1 MVRQS
6 ALRRDGRGACT
17 PEFPPIFPATARFS
31 FASVAFGETAMRR
44 QSLRTGLRHL
54 ARETTSLGGR
64 IADFAGGWSH
74 SELFKQFSLSIK
86 DSAILTLDRTGK
98 ITGWSEGAA
107 RMTGYRGE
115 DIIGRSFS
123 LLYLPQELM
132 RDRPGEALRV
142 ASELGSFSEEGIR
155 VRRDGSILW
164 VAMTI
169 LKEQSRWRPG
179 VRFTCVL
186 SDITETVRLRSEI
199 LRMRE
204 AASTAGVA
212 RQRRLQSSALAHDL
226 NNILSAMG
234 LRLEVMRAAAHA
246 PAQIES
252 IDRLRRLLGD
262 ASDVTRHVQNGLGAQ
277 SPVTGP
283 IDPSDS
289 IRAAIERVRGQLRQR
304 YPERDR
310 VFHVDLEIGAFEPAT
325 LAAEDLG
332 DALERLLLSVCDTM
346 PAGGAVM
353 VNASTDTMQLT
364 VAIEPHPL
372 VAPGA
377 RGQTRSIDSSIFEAG
392 EISRSLA
399 QSGLIARL
407 GGSLRVEDRNGADSR
422 IILSVPTGEVAPHQT
437 LVRPARAD
445 HNGRDGVAADR
456 PLQVLVIDDDHDNLD
471 ALSEA
476 LEGKG
481 YIVATAS
488 NGYEGLRHLRG
499 ATRFD
504 FVICDIGM
512 PGMNGWEIAEQT
524 AEIAPGTQV
533 LLVTGWTSEIG
544 RLDPR
549 RKLVV
554 DVLAKPIDLEVINAL
569 ITRVAK

>member
-407 GGSLRVEDRNGADSR
+407 GASLRVEDRSNTNAV
-422 IILSVPTGEVAPHQT
+422 ILLSVPIAEAAHQT
-437 LVRPARAD
+437 SVRPVGTT
-445 HNGRDGVAADR
+445 HTTNGAAPSGGR
-456 PLQVLVIDDDHDNLD
+456 LRVLIIDDDRDNLD
-471 ALSEA
+471 ALGEA

-481 YIVATAS
+481 YLVATAT
-488 NGYEGLRHLRG
+488 NGYEGMRHLSDG
-499 ATRFD
+499 AHFD

-512 PGMNGWEIAEQT
+512 PGLNGWEIAEQT

-533 LLVTGWTSEIG
+533 LLVTGWSSEVG

-554 DVLAKPIDLEVINAL
+554 DVLAKPIDLEVVSAL
-569 ITRVAK
+569 IARSAVK